1 MTCEEMQTEL
11 YTGILDLYLEQV
23 DSHGYLE
30 RVVNDYLFSFEDE
43 EDKFAEE
50 LFAAAYL
57 DNYYF
62 ETELE
67 PEEVAKY
74 TDSDGTFNL
83 YRYGE
88 CLLRLSFD
96 LVHDAQNGCYH
107 VLQAY

>member
-1 MTCEEMQTEL
+1 MTYEETQAEF
-11 YTGILDLYLEQV
+11 YNRVLDLYLEQV
-23 DSHGYLE
+23 DSDGDLE
-30 RVVNDYLFSFEDE
+30 RVVSDYLFSFEDE
-43 EDKFAEE
+43 EEKFAEE

-83 YRYGE
+83 YRYGKA
-88 CLLRLSFD
+88 LLWISYD
-96 LVHDAQNGCYH
+96 LVHDEQFGCYY
-107 VLQAY
+107 VFQAY